1 MESAAAYEGGLAGG
15 FAMKNALLAAVIVVL
30 IVTSGWFAVRCH
42 NAESRLEKNVAWT
55 RSLMDS
61 VAATVK
67 LPPPPMFVTRDST
80 YFKWV
85 AASAEMNLQRSRNV
99 MEKQTALR
107 QTVLDEYGI
116 ADLKER
122 GLTDP
127 AQQLRQDLI
136 SKPALIPFPGVLGGT
151 MSFEE
156 PYIVLLKPPYVF
168 AAFDDG
174 HIVGH
179 MLLSYTVEDGKI
191 EWKRL
196 WSVLD

>member
-1 MESAAAYEGGLAGG
+1 MVATRLAII
-15 FAMKNALLAAVIVVL
+15 AVL
-30 IVTSGWFAVRCH
+30 IAACGFFAFRCH
-42 NAESRLEKNVAWT
+42 DAESRLEKNVTWT

-61 VAATVK
+61 LTTTVK
-67 LPPPPMFVTRDST
+67 LPPPPMFANRDST

-85 AASAEMNLQRSRNV
+85 AANAEMNLQRFRNV
-99 MEKQTALR
+99 METQTALR

-127 AQQLRQDLI
+127 ARQLRQDLI
-136 SKPALIPFPGVLGGT
+136 SKPGLIPFPGVLGGT

-179 MLLSYTVEDGKI
+179 MLLSYAVKDGGI